1 MLENI
6 PAALGHV
13 LSGIRPGMEKIT
25 FAAADL
31 EAPQTVRVTSETFGD
46 NAAIPSRFTADGAKI
61 SPPLAFSNVPLATKS
76 LALIV
81 EDADSP
87 TPAPLCHALAWNIAG
102 EDGGLHEA
110 ALDGD
115 AMPTARCGALVGK
128 NSFLA
133 AGWLPPDPPTG
144 HGPHRYAFQV
154 FALDY
159 RPDLAEGAGRGAFV
173 DMLKG
178 HVLAKGLLV
187 GIYER
192 LG

>member
-6 PAALGHV
+6 PAALGHA
-13 LSGIRPGMEKIT
+13 LSGIRPGMEKLT
-25 FAAADL
+25 FATPEL
-31 EAPQTVRVTSETFGD
+31 RAPDTVRVASEAFADG
-46 NAAIPSRFTADGAKI
+46 AAIPTRFTSDGAKI
-61 SPPLAFSNVPLATKS
+61 SPPLTFANVPAAARS

-87 TPAPLCHALAWNIAG
+87 TPAPLCHALAWNIAAA
-102 EDGGLHEA
+102 DGGFHEA
-110 ALDGD
+110 ALDTN

-159 RPDLAEGAGRGAFV
+159 QPALAEGSGRGAFV
-173 DMLKG
+173 DALRG
-178 HVLAKGLLV
+178 HVVARGLLV
-187 GIYER
+187 GTYER
-192 LG
+192 VG